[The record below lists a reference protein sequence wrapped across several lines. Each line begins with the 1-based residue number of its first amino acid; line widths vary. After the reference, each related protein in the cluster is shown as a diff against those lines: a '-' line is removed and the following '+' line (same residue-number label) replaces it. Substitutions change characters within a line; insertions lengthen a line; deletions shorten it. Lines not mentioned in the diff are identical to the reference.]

1 MHPLKKWIS
10 NRSSSPDLRGLPV
23 RLLLINPNTSVH
35 ITERLAQS
43 ARSALDPHDTLTA
56 VTAEGS
62 PTVVRSATDL
72 LQANTNALLLAR
84 QHASRHDAMLLAIS
98 LDGAAVWLR
107 DQFPAMPVIGM
118 TEAALLTAC
127 LRAERIGLLT
137 LGASVLPLY
146 KDRVAQ
152 IGISS
157 RVVACAA
164 PEAPSAF
171 GADATGIV
179 PELLDVLGS
188 ATDGLR
194 SAGAQVIVLAGA
206 VLCGYAQALE
216 KRCALPVLDGV
227 QCATRQLRLLCATPT
242 TR

>member
-1 MHPLKKWIS
+1 M
-10 NRSSSPDLRGLPV
+10 
-23 RLLLINPNTSVH
+23 RLLLINPNASVH
-35 ITERLAQS
+35 ITERLAAS
-43 ARSALDPHDTLTA
+43 ARAVLDRHDTLTA

-62 PTVVRSATDL
+62 PAVVRSAPDL
-72 LQANTNALLLAR
+72 QQANINAQRLAH
-84 QHASRHDAMLLAIS
+84 QHASRHDAILLAIS
-98 LDGAAVWLR
+98 LDGAAVQLR
-107 DQFPAMPVIGM
+107 QQFPALPVVGM

-127 LRAERIGLLT
+127 LRAERVGLLT

-152 IGISS
+152 IGVSS
-157 RVVACAA
+157 RVVAYAA

-171 GADATGIV
+171 GADAIGIV
-179 PELLDVLGS
+179 PELLDVLTP
-188 ATDGLR
+188 ACDGLR

-206 VLCGYAQALE
+206 VLCGYAEALE

-227 QCATRQLRLLCATPT
+227 QCAAQQLRLLSSNQT

>member
-1 MHPLKKWIS
+1 M
-10 NRSSSPDLRGLPV
+10 

-35 ITERLAQS
+35 ITERLAAS
-43 ARSALDPHDTLTA
+43 ARAALDRHDTLTA

-62 PTVVRSATDL
+62 PAVVRSAPDL
-72 LQANTNALLLAR
+72 QQANINAQQLAH
-84 QHASRHDAMLLAIS
+84 QHASRHDAILLAIS
-98 LDGAAVWLR
+98 LDGAAVPLR
-107 DQFPAMPVIGM
+107 EQFPALPVVGM

-152 IGISS
+152 IGVSS
-157 RVVACAA
+157 RVVAYAA

-171 GADATGIV
+171 GADAIGIV
-179 PELLDVLGS
+179 PELLDVLTS
-188 ATDGLR
+188 ASDGLR
-194 SAGAQVIVLAGA
+194 SAGVQVIVLAGA
-206 VLCGYAQALE
+206 VLCGYAEALE

-227 QCATRQLRLLCATPT
+227 QCATQQLRLLSSNQT